1 MGRRGLGPVPLI
13 GRAVWFIDVG
23 DGPEIGAVGLA
34 KRLRGLL
41 DEMARADLST
51 SPGRVLPL
59 IALPVLA
66 IGEGGLNSQRGEVI
80 VELLRVLTDFVS
92 DHDMDVAVV
101 TPDRS
106 VFAAVQHQR
115 GRREEGWTLDDVALS
130 EAHRLG
136 ELARTGQL
144 ALMIGAGAS
153 VPAGM
158 PSWDELVKRV
168 GEELDVPYERIS
180 RLDALDQA
188 ELLSR
193 KSDGALGELVARVM
207 PRPDARPSLA
217 HVLLAGL
224 RCREAL
230 TTNYDD
236 FYERAMRRLTRR
248 EPTLGVVPATVGAPA
263 DRWLLEDARFAR
275 GRRLD
280 RAHPPALRAVRR
292 AGQAGCVGPAVPR
305 ADPTPPHGRVIH
317 AGRQRRTPSA
327 RGGRLSSASG

>member
-1 MGRRGLGPVPLI
+1 MSVTGRQLLGQPAGELEPPEWVGGGW
-13 GRAVWFIDVG
+13 GRASDGRDVWFIDVG

-59 IALPVLA
+59 VALPVLA

-92 DHDMDVAVV
+92 GHDVDVAVV

-115 GRREEGWTLDDVALS
+115 GRGGGTWTLDDVALS

-158 PSWDELVKRV
+158 PSWDELVR
-168 GEELDVPYERIS
+168 GCGGGSSTS
-180 RLDALDQA
+180 RTSGSAGWTLWI
-188 ELLSR
+188 
-193 KSDGALGELVARVM
+193 
-207 PRPDARPSLA
+207 RPSSSR
-217 HVLLAGL
+217 V
-224 RCREAL
+224 
-230 TTNYDD
+230 
-236 FYERAMRRLTRR
+236 
-248 EPTLGVVPATVGAPA
+248 
-263 DRWLLEDARFAR
+263 
-275 GRRLD
+275 
-280 RAHPPALRAVRR
+280 
-292 AGQAGCVGPAVPR
+292 
-305 ADPTPPHGRVIH
+305 DPTVLWVSWWPV
-317 AGRQRRTPSA
+317 
-327 RGGRLSSASG
+327 